1 MQRYLQY
8 EDLQKANL
16 ENFDN
21 WASIFGE
28 TITAIDIVVLIAV
41 RLKEQNQKSIYNIA

>member
-28 TITAIDIVVLIAV
+28 TITAIE
-41 RLKEQNQKSIYNIA
+41 LKVIKMFDRMYNTKYQKVA